1 MAKNSG
7 RRIFKKEKV
16 AEDWCFQ
23 CKDGGELMICDHG
36 GCLKAYH
43 PECAG
48 VEDSVLT
55 SDEPWICGRHAC
67 LICKGKSYYQC
78 YCCDRASCWS
88 CIGEIDFVHLKGR
101 NGLCNNCL
109 KLALLVEENRN
120 IDSDGEIADFRDRE
134 TYECLFRE
142 YYELVKEKEGID
154 KNKLLAGKAQ
164 LDKEKRCQISS
175 YSNKRC
181 EKEDEQFS
189 SGNKNFNDGEPKKK
203 KLKMK
208 RCTQQKTKTQSKVI
222 GSLEQNKLSSIWYST
237 APKSQFAALIPENIK
252 LVYLRRS
259 LVMEL
264 IKQPE
269 SIKTKIIGSFVLVK
283 LDPQRNSHQLVQIT
297 GVFSGA
303 KLGSSDTCNS
313 ESSIQVSNVAT
324 DVSLTML
331 SDNDIFEEDCDVLR
345 KNVKAGLQKKL
356 TIVELDQRAKILHE
370 DITKHRIARELKVL
384 QGKIDQANE
393 KGWRQ
398 ELTKHLN
405 RRYLLQQDSYL
416 SSVLE
421 NIPRVTPEEIEPVSL
436 DGNDNQ
442 IVTTIKKNIT
452 GVTPE
457 KIDSEPLAEN
467 DDGKLSSDNG
477 DFSGGGPPKKGDEKK
492 TYTQQKTK
500 MQRRDTSQKKE
511 FVGWGSKSLIDFLH
525 FIGHDTREKLS
536 PYDVTSMVIKYANEN
551 DLIHPI
557 EKKKILCDIQ
567 LEALLGGKVVNKD
580 KILSLLISHFVE
592 NEERLQK
599 NELDHDLED
608 NDTEMFVASKTEKKV
623 EQNKSSSI
631 WYSTAAQSQFAA
643 LIPENIK
650 LVYLKRSLVLEM
662 IKKPESFE
670 TKIIGSFVR
679 VKLDPRDFELRNS
692 HQLVQITASVSGI
705 QPVSSDNCCCKSSI
719 QVSNIAK
726 NVCLN
731 TLSDD
736 EFSNEECDE
745 FRKKVKD
752 GIFKK
757 LTVVELEQRAK
768 ILHEDITNHRIAREL
783 KVLQGKIDQANEK
796 GWRQELTKHLNRRY
810 HLQQDS
816 YLSSVLENIPR
827 VTPEEIEP
835 VSLDRNDNQI
845 VTTIKK
851 NITGVTPGKIDSE
864 PLAENDDGKLS
875 SDNGDFSGEGPPK
888 KGDEKKTYTQQKT
901 KMQRRDTSQKKEFV
915 GWGSKSLID
924 FLQFIGHDTR
934 EKLSPYDVTSMVIKY
949 VNEND
954 LIHPIE
960 NRKILCDIQLE
971 ALFGGKVVNRDI
983 ILSLLISH
991 FVENE
996 ERLQKNELDHDLEDN
1011 DTEMF
1016 VASKTEK
1023 KVEQNKRSSIW
1034 YSTAAQ
1040 SQFAALIPENI
1051 KLVYLKR
1058 SLVLEMIKKPE
1069 SFETK
1074 IIGSFVR
1081 VKLDPRDFELR
1092 NSHQLV
1098 QITGIQPVSSDNC
1111 CCKSSIQVSNIAK
1124 NVCLNTLSDDEFSN
1138 EECDEFRKKV
1148 KDGIFKK
1155 LTVVELEQRA
1165 KILHE
1170 DITNHRIARELEL
1183 ALQNIPKVIPE
1194 EVESLDGDDNQM
1206 HVCSDEAT
1214 LQNKIILE

>member
-1 MAKNSG
+1 
-7 RRIFKKEKV
+7 
-16 AEDWCFQ
+16 
-23 CKDGGELMICDHG
+23 
-36 GCLKAYH
+36 
-43 PECAG
+43 
-48 VEDSVLT
+48 
-55 SDEPWICGRHAC
+55 
-67 LICKGKSYYQC
+67 
-78 YCCDRASCWS
+78 
-88 CIGEIDFVHLKGR
+88 
-101 NGLCNNCL
+101 
-109 KLALLVEENRN
+109 
-120 IDSDGEIADFRDRE
+120 
-134 TYECLFRE
+134 
-142 YYELVKEKEGID
+142 
-154 KNKLLAGKAQ
+154 
-164 LDKEKRCQISS
+164 
-175 YSNKRC
+175 
-181 EKEDEQFS
+181 
-189 SGNKNFNDGEPKKK
+189 
-203 KLKMK
+203 MK

-252 LVYLRRS
+252 LVYLRQS

-283 LDPQRNSHQLVQIT
+283 LDPRRNSHQLVQIT
-297 GVFSGA
+297 VFSGT

-331 SDNDIFEEDCDVLR
+331 SDKDILEEHCDVLR

-356 TIVELDQRAKILHE
+356 TIVELQQRAKILHE

-384 QGKIDQANE
+384 QGKIDRANE

-398 ELTKHLN
+398 ELTEHLN
-405 RRYLLQQDSYL
+405 RRYL
-416 SSVLE
+416 
-421 NIPRVTPEEIEPVSL
+421 
-436 DGNDNQ
+436 
-442 IVTTIKKNIT
+442 
-452 GVTPE
+452 
-457 KIDSEPLAEN
+457 
-467 DDGKLSSDNG
+467 
-477 DFSGGGPPKKGDEKK
+477 
-492 TYTQQKTK
+492 
-500 MQRRDTSQKKE
+500 
-511 FVGWGSKSLIDFLH
+511 
-525 FIGHDTREKLS
+525 
-536 PYDVTSMVIKYANEN
+536 
-551 DLIHPI
+551 
-557 EKKKILCDIQ
+557 
-567 LEALLGGKVVNKD
+567 
-580 KILSLLISHFVE
+580 
-592 NEERLQK
+592 
-599 NELDHDLED
+599 
-608 NDTEMFVASKTEKKV
+608 
-623 EQNKSSSI
+623 
-631 WYSTAAQSQFAA
+631 
-643 LIPENIK
+643 
-650 LVYLKRSLVLEM
+650 
-662 IKKPESFE
+662 
-670 TKIIGSFVR
+670 
-679 VKLDPRDFELRNS
+679 
-692 HQLVQITASVSGI
+692 
-705 QPVSSDNCCCKSSI
+705 
-719 QVSNIAK
+719 
-726 NVCLN
+726 
-731 TLSDD
+731 
-736 EFSNEECDE
+736 
-745 FRKKVKD
+745 
-752 GIFKK
+752 
-757 LTVVELEQRAK
+757 
-768 ILHEDITNHRIAREL
+768 
-783 KVLQGKIDQANEK
+783 
-796 GWRQELTKHLNRRY
+796 
-810 HLQQDS
+810 LQQDS

-845 VTTIKK
+845 VTPIKK
-851 NITGVTPGKIDSE
+851 NITGVTPEKIDSE

-960 NRKILCDIQLE
+960 KRKILCDIQLE
-971 ALFGGKVVNRDI
+971 ALLGRKVVNKGI
-983 ILSLLISH
+983 VLSLLISH

-996 ERLQKNELDHDLEDN
+996 ERLQKNELAHDLEDN

-1081 VKLDPRDFELR
+1081 VKLDSRDFELR

-1194 EVESLDGDDNQM
+1194 EVESLDRDDNQM
-1206 HVCSDEAT
+1206 HLCSDEAT
-1214 LQNKIILE
+1214 LQKKIILE

>member
-1 MAKNSG
+1 
-7 RRIFKKEKV
+7 
-16 AEDWCFQ
+16 
-23 CKDGGELMICDHG
+23 
-36 GCLKAYH
+36 
-43 PECAG
+43 
-48 VEDSVLT
+48 
-55 SDEPWICGRHAC
+55 
-67 LICKGKSYYQC
+67 
-78 YCCDRASCWS
+78 
-88 CIGEIDFVHLKGR
+88 
-101 NGLCNNCL
+101 
-109 KLALLVEENRN
+109 
-120 IDSDGEIADFRDRE
+120 
-134 TYECLFRE
+134 
-142 YYELVKEKEGID
+142 
-154 KNKLLAGKAQ
+154 
-164 LDKEKRCQISS
+164 
-175 YSNKRC
+175 
-181 EKEDEQFS
+181 
-189 SGNKNFNDGEPKKK
+189 
-203 KLKMK
+203 MK

-297 GVFSGA
+297 GVFSGT

-331 SDNDIFEEDCDVLR
+331 SDKDILEEHCDVLR

-356 TIVELDQRAKILHE
+356 TIVELQQRAKILHE

-398 ELTKHLN
+398 ELTEHLN

-467 DDGKLSSDNG
+467 N
-477 DFSGGGPPKKGDEKK
+477 
-492 TYTQQKTK
+492 
-500 MQRRDTSQKKE
+500 
-511 FVGWGSKSLIDFLH
+511 
-525 FIGHDTREKLS
+525 
-536 PYDVTSMVIKYANEN
+536 
-551 DLIHPI
+551 
-557 EKKKILCDIQ
+557 
-567 LEALLGGKVVNKD
+567 
-580 KILSLLISHFVE
+580 
-592 NEERLQK
+592 
-599 NELDHDLED
+599 
-608 NDTEMFVASKTEKKV
+608 
-623 EQNKSSSI
+623 
-631 WYSTAAQSQFAA
+631 
-643 LIPENIK
+643 
-650 LVYLKRSLVLEM
+650 
-662 IKKPESFE
+662 
-670 TKIIGSFVR
+670 
-679 VKLDPRDFELRNS
+679 
-692 HQLVQITASVSGI
+692 
-705 QPVSSDNCCCKSSI
+705 
-719 QVSNIAK
+719 
-726 NVCLN
+726 
-731 TLSDD
+731 
-736 EFSNEECDE
+736 
-745 FRKKVKD
+745 
-752 GIFKK
+752 
-757 LTVVELEQRAK
+757 
-768 ILHEDITNHRIAREL
+768 
-783 KVLQGKIDQANEK
+783 
-796 GWRQELTKHLNRRY
+796 
-810 HLQQDS
+810 
-816 YLSSVLENIPR
+816 
-827 VTPEEIEP
+827 
-835 VSLDRNDNQI
+835 
-845 VTTIKK
+845 
-851 NITGVTPGKIDSE
+851 
-864 PLAENDDGKLS
+864 DGKLS

-949 VNEND
+949 ANEND

-960 NRKILCDIQLE
+960 KRKILCDIQLE
-971 ALFGGKVVNRDI
+971 ALLGGKVVNRDI
-983 ILSLLISH
+983 ILSLLKSH

-996 ERLQKNELDHDLEDN
+996 ERLQKNELAHDLEDN

-1081 VKLDPRDFELR
+1081 VKLDSRDFELR

-1206 HVCSDEAT
+1206 HLCSDEAT
-1214 LQNKIILE
+1214 LQKKIILE

>member
-1 MAKNSG
+1 M
-7 RRIFKKEKV
+7 R
-16 AEDWCFQ
+16 
-23 CKDGGELMICDHG
+23 KDGDKNILFSFFFWVTKFIVFDRMPNQSQGWKISTDLVVSFCVWSPALLSMITNFI
-36 GCLKAYH
+36 
-43 PECAG
+43 
-48 VEDSVLT
+48 LT
-55 SDEPWICGRHAC
+55 SMFLLYH
-67 LICKGKSYYQC
+67 LILHFLIMSVCTVISMFFILVHSAKKGKY
-78 YCCDRASCWS
+78 
-88 CIGEIDFVHLKGR
+88 FLNHL
-101 NGLCNNCL
+101 
-109 KLALLVEENRN
+109 
-120 IDSDGEIADFRDRE
+120 
-134 TYECLFRE
+134 
-142 YYELVKEKEGID
+142 
-154 KNKLLAGKAQ
+154 
-164 LDKEKRCQISS
+164 
-175 YSNKRC
+175 
-181 EKEDEQFS
+181 
-189 SGNKNFNDGEPKKK
+189 
-203 KLKMK
+203 
-208 RCTQQKTKTQSKVI
+208 
-222 GSLEQNKLSSIWYST
+222 
-237 APKSQFAALIPENIK
+237 
-252 LVYLRRS
+252 
-259 LVMEL
+259 
-264 IKQPE
+264 
-269 SIKTKIIGSFVLVK
+269 
-283 LDPQRNSHQLVQIT
+283 
-297 GVFSGA
+297 VF
-303 KLGSSDTCNS
+303 T
-313 ESSIQVSNVAT
+313 
-324 DVSLTML
+324 
-331 SDNDIFEEDCDVLR
+331 
-345 KNVKAGLQKKL
+345 
-356 TIVELDQRAKILHE
+356 
-370 DITKHRIARELKVL
+370 
-384 QGKIDQANE
+384 
-393 KGWRQ
+393 
-398 ELTKHLN
+398 LTKHLN

-783 KVLQGKIDQANEK
+783 
-796 GWRQELTKHLNRRY
+796 
-810 HLQQDS
+810 
-816 YLSSVLENIPR
+816 
-827 VTPEEIEP
+827 
-835 VSLDRNDNQI
+835 
-845 VTTIKK
+845 
-851 NITGVTPGKIDSE
+851 
-864 PLAENDDGKLS
+864 
-875 SDNGDFSGEGPPK
+875 
-888 KGDEKKTYTQQKT
+888 
-901 KMQRRDTSQKKEFV
+901 
-915 GWGSKSLID
+915 
-924 FLQFIGHDTR
+924 
-934 EKLSPYDVTSMVIKY
+934 
-949 VNEND
+949 
-954 LIHPIE
+954 
-960 NRKILCDIQLE
+960 
-971 ALFGGKVVNRDI
+971 
-983 ILSLLISH
+983 
-991 FVENE
+991 
-996 ERLQKNELDHDLEDN
+996 
-1011 DTEMF
+1011 
-1016 VASKTEK
+1016 
-1023 KVEQNKRSSIW
+1023 
-1034 YSTAAQ
+1034 
-1040 SQFAALIPENI
+1040 
-1051 KLVYLKR
+1051 
-1058 SLVLEMIKKPE
+1058 
-1069 SFETK
+1069 
-1074 IIGSFVR
+1074 
-1081 VKLDPRDFELR
+1081 
-1092 NSHQLV
+1092 
-1098 QITGIQPVSSDNC
+1098 
-1111 CCKSSIQVSNIAK
+1111 
-1124 NVCLNTLSDDEFSN
+1124 
-1138 EECDEFRKKV
+1138 
-1148 KDGIFKK
+1148 
-1155 LTVVELEQRA
+1155 
-1165 KILHE
+1165 
-1170 DITNHRIARELEL
+1170 EL

-1206 HVCSDEAT
+1206 HLCSDEAT

>member
-1 MAKNSG
+1 MAKNRG

-43 PECAG
+43 PECVG

-67 LICKGKSYYQC
+67 LVCKGKSYYQC

-88 CIGEIDFVHLKGR
+88 CIGEVDFVHLKGR

-109 KLALLVEENRN
+109 KLALLLEEDRN

-164 LDKEKRCQISS
+164 LDKEKISQNSS

-189 SGNKNFNDGEPKKK
+189 SGNENFNDGEPQKK

-252 LVYLRRS
+252 LVYLRQS

-283 LDPQRNSHQLVQIT
+283 LDPRRNSHQLVQIT
-297 GVFSGA
+297 GT

-331 SDNDIFEEDCDVLR
+331 SDKDILEEHCDVLR

-356 TIVELDQRAKILHE
+356 TIVELQQRAKILHE

-384 QGKIDQANE
+384 QGKIDRANE

-398 ELTKHLN
+398 ELTEHLN
-405 RRYLLQQDSYL
+405 RRYL
-416 SSVLE
+416 
-421 NIPRVTPEEIEPVSL
+421 
-436 DGNDNQ
+436 
-442 IVTTIKKNIT
+442 
-452 GVTPE
+452 
-457 KIDSEPLAEN
+457 
-467 DDGKLSSDNG
+467 
-477 DFSGGGPPKKGDEKK
+477 
-492 TYTQQKTK
+492 
-500 MQRRDTSQKKE
+500 
-511 FVGWGSKSLIDFLH
+511 
-525 FIGHDTREKLS
+525 
-536 PYDVTSMVIKYANEN
+536 
-551 DLIHPI
+551 
-557 EKKKILCDIQ
+557 
-567 LEALLGGKVVNKD
+567 
-580 KILSLLISHFVE
+580 
-592 NEERLQK
+592 
-599 NELDHDLED
+599 
-608 NDTEMFVASKTEKKV
+608 
-623 EQNKSSSI
+623 
-631 WYSTAAQSQFAA
+631 
-643 LIPENIK
+643 
-650 LVYLKRSLVLEM
+650 
-662 IKKPESFE
+662 
-670 TKIIGSFVR
+670 
-679 VKLDPRDFELRNS
+679 
-692 HQLVQITASVSGI
+692 
-705 QPVSSDNCCCKSSI
+705 
-719 QVSNIAK
+719 
-726 NVCLN
+726 
-731 TLSDD
+731 
-736 EFSNEECDE
+736 
-745 FRKKVKD
+745 
-752 GIFKK
+752 
-757 LTVVELEQRAK
+757 
-768 ILHEDITNHRIAREL
+768 
-783 KVLQGKIDQANEK
+783 
-796 GWRQELTKHLNRRY
+796 
-810 HLQQDS
+810 LQQDS

-845 VTTIKK
+845 VTPIKK
-851 NITGVTPGKIDSE
+851 NITGVTPEKIDSE

-960 NRKILCDIQLE
+960 KRKILCDIQLE
-971 ALFGGKVVNRDI
+971 ALLGRKVVNKGI
-983 ILSLLISH
+983 VLSLLISH

-996 ERLQKNELDHDLEDN
+996 ERLQKNELAHDLEDN

-1081 VKLDPRDFELR
+1081 VKLDSSDFELR

-1194 EVESLDGDDNQM
+1194 EVESLDRDDNQM
-1206 HVCSDEAT
+1206 HLCSDEAT
-1214 LQNKIILE
+1214 LQKKIILE